1 MGKTTIA
8 HTGPYFQERDYG
20 KIDKFGH
27 ARDIFLIDKPID
39 A

>member
-8 HTGPYFQERDYG
+8 HTGPYFQEWDYG
-20 KIDKFGH
+20 KIDKSGY
-27 ARDIFLIDKPID
+27 ARDILLIDKPID

>member
-8 HTGPYFQERDYG
+8 HTGPHFQERDYG
-20 KIDKFGH
+20 KIDKSGR
-27 ARDIFLIDKPID
+27 ARDIFLLGKHVD